1 MNFAVLGTDAAVVE
15 LLRAAVS
22 EGHEIAWLGDVRAT
36 EAAQIPTLVPHLEDR
51 AAGWE
56 LLLDQAIADAVI
68 VSQGTAGSELRAEQL
83 KRLVTEAVPVLV
95 VQPMSDSV
103 LTYYEL
109 DMIRRETGALL
120 QHYNPVAS
128 HPVLAELSTWVRD
141 GHPEIGPIHQL
152 TCERRV
158 DEPNRANVLGHL
170 ARDVELIAA
179 IAGDIRRVSA
189 IGPRTSA
196 VSFASLQVQMTSD
209 RSASLRWSVG
219 SRAGG
224 EIALETSLVGELG
237 IVTLRIVRDA
247 DSDDGGWQLETIVEE
262 DSLHETLEPHDAS
275 LAAIRR
281 FAAAAAETSAEQ
293 RRAASTWG
301 DATRAMEVVDAVTL
315 SLEKGRTIDVFQQQL
330 TERLAFRGT
339 MAAIGCGVLLVG
351 FAAIVLVAMLGGLEG
366 VPGQRLVPSWPFVL
380 LSVLAFFLLL
390 QVVPLLATKPSR
402 RPPDEP
408 G

>member
-1 MNFAVLGTDAAVVE
+1 M
-15 LLRAAVS
+15 AAVS
-22 EGHEIAWLGDVRAT
+22 KGHEIAWLGDVRA
-36 EAAQIPTLVPHLEDR
+36 EDAGPIRTLAPHLEDR
-51 AAGWE
+51 AARWE

-68 VSQGTAGSELRAEQL
+68 VGQGAANSELRAEQL
-83 KRLVTEAVPVLV
+83 KRLATEAVPVLV
-95 VQPMSDSV
+95 VHPLNDLV

-158 DEPNRANVLGHL
+158 DDAARANVLGHL

-189 IGPRTSA
+189 IGPRAGRT
-196 VSFASLQVQMTSD
+196 SFASLQVQMTSD
-209 RSASLRWSVG
+209 RAASLRWSVG
-219 SRAGG
+219 SRAST
-224 EIALETSLVGELG
+224 ESALEASLVGERG
-237 IVTLRIVRDA
+237 VITLRIGSDLTTPDA
-247 DSDDGGWQLETIVEE
+247 DWQLETIAEGE
-262 DSLHETLEPHDAS
+262 SFQDTLEAHDAP

-281 FAAAAAETSAEQ
+281 FAAAAAGTSAAQ
-293 RRAASTWG
+293 RRAASTWEA
-301 DATRAMEVVDAVTL
+301 ATRAMEVVDAVTL

-339 MAAIGCGVLLVG
+339 MAAIGCGLLLAG
-351 FAAIVLVAMLGGLEG
+351 FAAIVLVALVGGFEG
-366 VPGQRLVPSWPFVL
+366 VPGQRLVPSWPLVL